1 MATGMID
8 TCTEQLL
15 TEVRDG
21 VARITLNRPEARNAL
36 GNTIT
41 PALRRQVR
49 DRGADPDV
57 RALLVTGADDALCAA
72 GASLGGDVKCNNSKI
87 QYINHWRII
96 LVADAHRHSLATKK
110 LSPIKRSL
118 LQRLALQSHWPV
130 WPQTCFTIA
139 KLKLASPKLMVR
151 PNC

>member
-49 DRGADPDV
+49 DRGATRMSAP
-57 RALLVTGADDALCAA
+57 LLVTGADDALCAA
-72 GASLGGDVKCNNSKI
+72 GASLTAWRYVWGCNNSKI
-87 QYINHWRII
+87 LY
-96 LVADAHRHSLATKK
+96 VY
-110 LSPIKRSL
+110 
-118 LQRLALQSHWPV
+118 
-130 WPQTCFTIA
+130 
-139 KLKLASPKLMVR
+139 
-151 PNC
+151 